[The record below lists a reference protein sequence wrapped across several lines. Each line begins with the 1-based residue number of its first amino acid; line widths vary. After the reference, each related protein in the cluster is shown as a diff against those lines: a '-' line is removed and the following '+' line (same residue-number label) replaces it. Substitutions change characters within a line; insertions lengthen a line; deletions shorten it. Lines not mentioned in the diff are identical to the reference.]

1 MIYKLNPSIDER
13 KIMDAFNLAD
23 TIQEKKKLF
32 NMFKRDEIKTLAEMV
47 IYEEHSEEE
56 FIKILSKRDYT
67 KIKKRIANF
76 ILSIDGDEKVFTN
89 IINQFARLDTL
100 KVQAEND
107 EDNEKM
113 KKLDKLDKYL
123 LKMQADYERYI

>member
-1 MIYKLNPSIDER
+1 
-13 KIMDAFNLAD
+13 
-23 TIQEKKKLF
+23 
-32 NMFKRDEIKTLAEMV
+32 MFKRDEIKTLAEMV

-56 FIKILSKRDYT
+56 FIKMLSKRDYT

-76 ILSIDGDEKVFTN
+76 ILSTDGDEKVFTN

-113 KKLDKLDKYL
+113 KKLIKLDKYL
-123 LKMQADYERYI
+123 FNMQSNYEKYI